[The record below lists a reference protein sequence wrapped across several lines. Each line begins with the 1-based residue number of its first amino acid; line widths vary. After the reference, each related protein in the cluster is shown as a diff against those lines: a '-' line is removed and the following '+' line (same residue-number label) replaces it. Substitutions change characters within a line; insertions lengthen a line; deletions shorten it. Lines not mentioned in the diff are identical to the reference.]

1 MTKKQAFAHA
11 HDDVFQFGEENAR
24 EFLDEHNAA
33 PARVEGPSVSK
44 RPRLD
49 KWIDPHAS
57 RAPDPTDLV
66 LLLQESDVADWE
78 VELERYYA
86 TNCGEESGEED
97 TGRKT
102 GRNKCLPTS
111 SIVCEMERQQRYFLY

>member
-97 TGRKT
+97 GEED
-102 GRNKCLPTS
+102 GEEQMLADEFDCL
-111 SIVCEMERQQRYFLY
+111 